1 MKIRHI
7 FTVVFF
13 VLLGFAGNLFSQS
26 GRHSLTRENISLVLP
41 DDWLATKLGKKMG
54 DFGLRLT
61 KRNNVAFME
70 INCTRRVSDLT
81 SKITTLASERSNKET
96 FDYMQIDDVR
106 NAKLGKMNAEL
117 LVYTN
122 TYLTDS
128 YRGGIYGLVDNGYT
142 YTIEFYGADTPEGRA
157 EIENILKS
165 IKIDQPLKEDN
176 MVVLEESFVPKDWNI
191 AEENESDTAVS
202 DNDKTKKEK
211 VKTPER
217 KLSKEEKKLEKEKEK
232 RLKEET
238 KKVEQKKKELEKKK
252 KQKAKDDKRAAEKKK
267 KAMKAKKDDSEVKE
281 ALRKVGNKNEET
293 K

>member
-1 MKIRHI
+1 
-7 FTVVFF
+7 
-13 VLLGFAGNLFSQS
+13 
-26 GRHSLTRENISLVLP
+26 
-41 DDWLATKLGKKMG
+41 
-54 DFGLRLT
+54 
-61 KRNNVAFME
+61 ME
-70 INCTRRVSDLT
+70 INCTRRVLDLT

-96 FDYMQIDDVR
+96 FEYMQIDDVR

>member
-13 VLLGFAGNLFSQS
+13 VLLSFAGNLFSQS

-70 INCTRRVSDLT
+70 INCTRRVLDLT

-191 AEENESDTAVS
+191 AEENESDAAVS

>member
-13 VLLGFAGNLFSQS
+13 VLSGFAGNLFSQS
-26 GRHSLTRENISLVLP
+26 GRHSLTRENISLVVP

-54 DFGLRLT
+54 DFGLRL
-61 KRNNVAFME
+61 KKQNDVAFVE
-70 INCTRRVSDLT
+70 INCTRHVAEPT

-96 FDYMQIDDVR
+96 FEYMQIDEVR

-122 TYLTDS
+122 THLTDS

-142 YTIEFYGADTPEGRA
+142 YTIEFYGADTPEGRK
-157 EIENILKS
+157 EIESILKS
-165 IKIDQPLKEDN
+165 LKIDKPLAEEN
-176 MVVLEESFVPKDWNI
+176 MVVVEEEFVPKDWNVVQEDETE
-191 AEENESDTAVS
+191 AVVS
-202 DNDKTKKEK
+202 DNDNTKKDK
-211 VKTPER
+211 VKAPER

-238 KKVEQKKKELEKKK
+238 KKVEKKKKELEKKK

-281 ALRKVGNKNEET
+281 ALRKAENKNEET